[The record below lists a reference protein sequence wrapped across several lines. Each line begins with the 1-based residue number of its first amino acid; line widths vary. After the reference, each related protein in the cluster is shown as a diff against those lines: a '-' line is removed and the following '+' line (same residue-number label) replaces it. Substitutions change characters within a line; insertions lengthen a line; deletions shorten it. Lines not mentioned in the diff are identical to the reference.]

1 MTVCFFLNLDFKNNA
16 LNFCQLI
23 YPHSPFL
30 FLRSSAPSDLWKS
43 TGEEVASALRALG
56 LPIGPVVTMK
66 TRKMGGPQEALQV
79 IREAE
84 KVKGQSRLVKLSK
97 TK

>member
-1 MTVCFFLNLDFKNNA
+1 M
-16 LNFCQLI
+16 
-23 YPHSPFL
+23 
-30 FLRSSAPSDLWKS
+30 
-43 TGEEVASALRALG
+43 ASALRALG

-66 TRKMGGPQEALQV
+66 TRKKGGPQEALQV